1 MLVAAARPCEEARE
15 ILRSLAM
22 RSLTFR
28 RPDDWHVHFRDGA
41 MMKTVAPYTARA
53 FGRAIIMPNLTPPVT
68 TAAMAEAYRARILD
82 CVPAGVSFT
91 PLMTCYL
98 TDHTDAADL
107 VAGHKAGIFTAA
119 KLYPAHATT
128 NSAHGVTSVDH
139 IMPVLEAM
147 AANGVPLLTHG
158 EVTRPE
164 VDIFDREARFAEE
177 VLAPLLARLPDL
189 RVVMEH
195 ITTEE
200 GAALVRAHSARM
212 GATITPQ
219 HLLYNRN
226 ALFQGGLR
234 PHMYCL
240 PVLKRE
246 RHRLALRRAA
256 TGGEACFFL
265 GTDTAPHMRHLK
277 EADCGCAGVFSAP
290 VAIAAYL
297 QVFAEEDALHNFE
310 AFASLN
316 GPAFYRLAPNE
327 DRVTYVERPARVA
340 QEIEVDGAGRLV
352 SLFAGESAPW
362 SEAAPS

>member
-1 MLVAAARPCEEARE
+1 
-15 ILRSLAM
+15 M

-28 RPDDWHVHFRDGA
+28 RPDDWHVHFRDDV
-41 MMKTVAPYTARA
+41 MMRTVVPYTARA
-53 FGRAIIMPNLTPPVT
+53 FGRAIVMPNLTPPVT
-68 TAAMAEAYRARILD
+68 TSAMAETYRRNILA
-82 CVPAGVSFT
+82 CVPKGVSFT

-98 TDHTDAADL
+98 TDHTDPQDL
-107 VAGHKAGIFTAA
+107 INGFKAGVFAAA

-147 AANGVPLLTHG
+147 AEAGMPLLTHG

-164 VDIFDREARFAEE
+164 VDIFDREARFAEDILE
-177 VLAPLLARLPDL
+177 PLLRRLPAL

-195 ITTEE
+195 ITTQE
-200 GAALVRAHSARM
+200 GADLVRAHQDRM

-246 RHRLALRRAA
+246 RHRQALRKAA
-256 TGGEACFFL
+256 TSGERCYFL
-265 GTDTAPHMRHLK
+265 GTDTAPHLRHLK

-290 VAIAAYL
+290 VAVAAYL
-297 QVFAEEDALHNFE
+297 QVFAEEHALDRFE

-316 GPAFYRLAPNE
+316 GPAFYRLPPNE
-327 DRVTYVERPARVA
+327 ERVTYVERPARMA
-340 QEIEVDGAGRLV
+340 EEIEVEGAGRLV
-352 SLFAGESAPW
+352 SLFAGSAAPW
-362 SEAAPS
+362 SEVV

>member
-1 MLVAAARPCEEARE
+1 
-15 ILRSLAM
+15 M
-22 RSLTFR
+22 RRLTFR

-41 MMKTVAPYTARA
+41 MMQAVVPHTARA
-53 FGRAIIMPNLTPPVT
+53 FGRAIVMPNLTPPVT
-68 TAAMAEAYRARILD
+68 TAALADAYRARILA
-82 CVPAGVSFT
+82 CVPEGVAFT

-98 TDHTDAADL
+98 TDHTDPADL

-128 NSAHGVTSVDH
+128 NSAHGVTSVNT
-139 IMPVLEAM
+139 ILPVLEAM
-147 AANGVPLLTHG
+147 AENGIPLLTHG
-158 EVTRPE
+158 EVTRPD

-177 VLAPLLARLPDL
+177 VLAPLLDRLPGL

-195 ITTEE
+195 ITTED
-200 GAALVRAHSARM
+200 GAALVRAHKGRM

-246 RHRLALRRAA
+246 RHRLALRAAA
-256 TGGEACFFL
+256 TGGETCFFL
-265 GTDTAPHMRHLK
+265 GTDTAPHLRHLK

-290 VAIAAYL
+290 VAVAAYL
-297 QVFAEEDALHNFE
+297 RVFAEENRLDAFE

-316 GPAFYRLAPNE
+316 GPAFYGLAPNE
-327 DRVTYVERPARVA
+327 DAVTYEERPTEPLA
-340 QEIEVDGAGRLV
+340 EISVGKAGQLV

-362 SEAAPS
+362 SAVA